1 MAEITGAK
9 GGPAEYPVLGIPP
22 HAESCNFGPVQRLFS
37 TFPDGW
43 PGLGL
48 LLLRMGVAIVLIVQ
62 GAGCFLDGHATWSTW
77 AVCGVAGLSGSL
89 LLIGLMTPVAGALAA
104 LDVAG
109 IALGWLPAP
118 FAHRLGLGG
127 NAVLP
132 AIVAMAI
139 AFLGPGAISVDAA
152 LFGRREITIPP
163 LRAPAPG
170 E

>member
-1 MAEITGAK
+1 
-9 GGPAEYPVLGIPP
+9 
-22 HAESCNFGPVQRLFS
+22 VQRLFS

-48 LLLRMGVAIVLIVQ
+48 LLLRTGAAVVLIVQ
-62 GAGCFLDGHATWSTW
+62 GAGCFGLDAATWGTW
-77 AVCGVAGLSGSL
+77 AVGAVAGLSGSL

-104 LDVAG
+104 LDIAG
-109 IALGWLPAP
+109 IALGWLPSP
-118 FAHRLGLGG
+118 LAHRLGLGG

-132 AIVAMAI
+132 AIVAMAV
-139 AFLGPGAISVDAA
+139 ALLGPGAISVDAA

-163 LRAPAPG
+163 LRGSARD

>member
-1 MAEITGAK
+1 M
-9 GGPAEYPVLGIPP
+9 
-22 HAESCNFGPVQRLFS
+22 QRLFS

-43 PGLGL
+43 PGIGL
-48 LLLRMGVAIVLIVQ
+48 LLLRANAAVVLIVQ
-62 GAGCFLDGHATWSTW
+62 GAGCFGLDGAATWGTW
-77 AVCGVAGLSGSL
+77 AVCAVAALSGSL
-89 LLIGLMTPVAGALAA
+89 LLIGLMTPVAGAVAA
-104 LDVAG
+104 LDIAG
-109 IALGWLPAP
+109 IALGWLPSP
-118 FAHRLGLGG
+118 LAHRLGLGG

-163 LRAPAPG
+163 LRGAARG

>member
-1 MAEITGAK
+1 
-9 GGPAEYPVLGIPP
+9 
-22 HAESCNFGPVQRLFS
+22 VQRLFS

-48 LLLRMGVAIVLIVQ
+48 LLLRTGAAIVLIIQ
-62 GAGCFLDGHATWSTW
+62 GAGCFLYDGAATWGTW
-77 AVCGVAGLSGSL
+77 AVGAVAGLSGSL

-104 LDVAG
+104 LDIAG
-109 IALGWLPAP
+109 IALGWLPSP
-118 FAHRLGLGG
+118 LAHRLGLGG

-139 AFLGPGAISVDAA
+139 AFLGPGALSVDAA

-163 LRAPAPG
+163 LRGPARG

>member
-1 MAEITGAK
+1 M
-9 GGPAEYPVLGIPP
+9 
-22 HAESCNFGPVQRLFS
+22 QRLFS

-48 LLLRMGVAIVLIVQ
+48 LLLRANAAVVLIVQ
-62 GAGCFLDGHATWSTW
+62 GAGCFGLDGPATWGTW
-77 AVCGVAGLSGSL
+77 AVCAVAGLSGSL

-104 LDVAG
+104 LDIAG
-109 IALGWLPAP
+109 IALGWLPSP
-118 FAHRLGLGG
+118 LAHRLGLGG

-163 LRAPAPG
+163 LRGTARD

>member
-1 MAEITGAK
+1 M
-9 GGPAEYPVLGIPP
+9 L
-22 HAESCNFGPVQRLFS
+22 VQRLFS

-48 LLLRMGVAIVLIVQ
+48 LLLRTGAAIVLIIQ
-62 GAGCFLDGHATWSTW
+62 GAGCFLYDGAATWGTW
-77 AVCGVAGLSGSL
+77 AVGAVAGLSGSL

-104 LDVAG
+104 LDIAG
-109 IALGWLPAP
+109 IALGWLPSP
-118 FAHRLGLGG
+118 LAHRLGLGG

-132 AIVAMAI
+132 AIVAMAV
-139 AFLGPGAISVDAA
+139 ALLGPGAISVDAA

-163 LRAPAPG
+163 LRGSARD